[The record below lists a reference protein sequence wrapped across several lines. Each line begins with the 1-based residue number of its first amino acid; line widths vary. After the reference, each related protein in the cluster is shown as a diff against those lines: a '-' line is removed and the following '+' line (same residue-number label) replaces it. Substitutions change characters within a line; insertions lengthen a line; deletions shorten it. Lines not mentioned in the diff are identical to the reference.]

1 MGNPIIGLF
10 AVYKQWEAIQCIFDH
25 MGETQSPMMCG
36 TPSDVATLMVGEDG
50 DEIWFKSSCDHRC
63 EYLVVC
69 AE

>member
-1 MGNPIIGLF
+1 
-10 AVYKQWEAIQCIFDH
+10 
-25 MGETQSPMMCG
+25 MMCG